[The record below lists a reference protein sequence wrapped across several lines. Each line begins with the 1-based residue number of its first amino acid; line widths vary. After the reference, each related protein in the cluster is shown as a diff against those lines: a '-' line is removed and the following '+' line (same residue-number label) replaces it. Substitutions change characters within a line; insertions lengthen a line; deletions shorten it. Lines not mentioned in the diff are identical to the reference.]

1 MIAAALAFL
10 IDTAFGL
17 FTLALLLRFYLQW
30 ARAPHRHPLADFLQA
45 LTDFAVRPARRLI
58 PGLWGLD
65 FATLTLAWLTQLV
78 EVWLVLQLRGYE
90 PDAAVGAA
98 LGALFVLA
106 LVKVL
111 KLLLYIVMVAV
122 LIQAVLTWVAPYSP
136 IMPLLNS
143 MARPWL
149 RLFQRFIPPIGNVD
163 LSPLFVVIVC
173 QLILMLPLAFLE
185 NTMARLL

>member
-1 MIAAALAFL
+1 
-10 IDTAFGL
+10 
-17 FTLALLLRFYLQW
+17 
-30 ARAPHRHPLADFLQA
+30 
-45 LTDFAVRPARRLI
+45 
-58 PGLWGLD
+58 
-65 FATLTLAWLTQLV
+65 
-78 EVWLVLQLRGYE
+78 
-90 PDAAVGAA
+90 
-98 LGALFVLA
+98 
-106 LVKVL
+106 
-111 KLLLYIVMVAV
+111 LYIVMVAV